1 MSHVYFRWSN
11 ELLFA
16 QTIRYSFFRKLNT
29 LINKS
34 HDKIVLIIC
43 RTHDL
48 MKFWNIYDYRNEE
61 LVSISPNRLLFT
73 YSLCNKEV
81 KKYLLR
87 EDLGKHLTQKL
98 TITKCQ
104 ERCTTGV
111 RCGFLT
117 L

>member
-1 MSHVYFRWSN
+1 
-11 ELLFA
+11 
-16 QTIRYSFFRKLNT
+16 
-29 LINKS
+29 
-34 HDKIVLIIC
+34 
-43 RTHDL
+43 

-98 TITKCQ
+98 TIKSVKKDG
-104 ERCTTGV
+104 RRV
-111 RCGFLT
+111 SNAAS
-117 L
+117 

>member
-1 MSHVYFRWSN
+1 
-11 ELLFA
+11 
-16 QTIRYSFFRKLNT
+16 
-29 LINKS
+29 
-34 HDKIVLIIC
+34 
-43 RTHDL
+43 